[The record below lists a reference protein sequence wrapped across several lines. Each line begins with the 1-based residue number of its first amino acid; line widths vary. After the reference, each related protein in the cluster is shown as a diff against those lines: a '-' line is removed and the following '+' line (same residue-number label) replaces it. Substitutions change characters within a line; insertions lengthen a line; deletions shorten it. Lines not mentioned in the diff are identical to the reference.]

1 MAQVAEGRLLA
12 PGVKER
18 SRKSDF
24 LLETRIVSEVAPGTR
39 AKLLVGGM
47 LRVHETL
54 ELVPFLQNC
63 AGQSATRLQE
73 TRIGYKNDVEIS
85 SPRAFGERPLT
96 SSIPDSFGT
105 NPSFCIV
112 Q

>member
-1 MAQVAEGRLLA
+1 MLQVAEGRLLA

-24 LLETRIVSEVAPGTR
+24 LLETRIVSEVAPGSR
-39 AKLLVGGM
+39 AKLLMGGM
-47 LRVHETL
+47 LCVLETSK
-54 ELVPFLQNC
+54 LVPFLQNC
-63 AGQSATRLQE
+63 TRRSATRLHK
-73 TRIGYKNDVEIS
+73 TRIGFNNDAGIS

-96 SSIPDSFGT
+96 SSISDLFVT
-105 NPSFCIV
+105 NLSLFMV